1 MYHVEILAPFD
12 VLDAIDDAAKKA
24 PGLMK
29 TAYNRA
35 LRRLKPRILRDLQ
48 NEPPVL
54 SETNYPLR
62 WKSAKQRRYVMAMLR
77 RTDNLPYRRT
87 HELRDGWEVNLNATS
102 DGGIL
107 ALENDAPATRYVQGD
122 DAQPMHLVNG
132 WPQAADIVVK
142 YEDLAEDILIDTWAI
157 LVFPEF

>member
-1 MYHVEILAPFD
+1 MYHVEILVPFD

-35 LRRLKPRILRDLQ
+35 LRRLKPRILRDLR

-54 SETNYPLR
+54 TEANYPLR

-77 RTDNLPYRRT
+77 RTGNLPYRRT
-87 HELRDGWEVNLNATS
+87 HELRDGWGVNLNATS

-107 ALENDAPATRYVQGD
+107 ALENDVPSMRFVQGD
-122 DAQPMHLVNG
+122 DVQPFHLDNE
-132 WPQAADIVVK
+132 WPQVADIVNK
-142 YEDLAEDILIDTWAI
+142 YEELAEDILIDTWAVV
-157 LVFPEF
+157 VFPEF